1 MLTIDYERTYS
12 LADIA
17 KKMNRPRPTLQ
28 SWKEQFSEFLPSVG
42 SGRSMRYEEEAL
54 EIFMTIEKLKGIGEP
69 KEKIRDVLRS
79 SITLNTKDDPNELLS
94 EPVVNKMQ
102 DGYEAFLQ
110 EIKAQNDLLREQN
123 DTFHRQNQER
133 KKEFEELK
141 EQFERIHQTSKA
153 SHEAVITNISRRDE
167 LLMKTLKEMMEQ
179 KKKESFWSRLF
190 NSKKI
195 IREQVNH

>member
-1 MLTIDYERTYS
+1 MIDYERTYS

-28 SWKEQFSEFLPSVG
+28 SWKEQFSEFIPSVG
-42 SGRSMRYEEEAL
+42 SGRSRRYEDEAL
-54 EIFMTIEKLKGIGEP
+54 EIFMTIEKLKGRGEP

-79 SITLNTKDDPNELLS
+79 SFTMKTKDDSNDLLPK
-94 EPVVNKMQ
+94 PVINTIQ

-110 EIKAQNDLLREQN
+110 EIKAQNNLLREQN

-133 KKEFEELK
+133 KKEFEELR
-141 EQFERIHQTSKA
+141 EQFEHIHQTSKA
-153 SHEAVITNISRRDE
+153 SHEAVISNISRRDE

-195 IREQVNH
+195 TVREQVNH